1 MPDRMKVTINDIEI
15 PIVDTNAVIA
25 RDSVNTF
32 LEVIRK
38 SSIASNNDAL
48 FITTLIMMFK
58 KSSELLDELGER
70 NIQYILNSYYSA
82 VRNAKSKE

>member
-70 NIQYILNSYYSA
+70 NIQYIMNSYYSA
-82 VRNAKSKE
+82 VQNAKSKE

>member
-1 MPDRMKVTINDIEI
+1 MKVTINDIEI

-70 NIQYILNSYYSA
+70 NIQYIMNSYYSA
-82 VRNAKSKE
+82 VQNAKSKE

>member
-1 MPDRMKVTINDIEI
+1 MKVTINDIEI

-70 NIQYILNSYYSA
+70 NIQYIMNSYYSA
-82 VRNAKSKE
+82 VQKAKSKE

>member
-1 MPDRMKVTINDIEI
+1 MKVTINDIEI
-15 PIVDTNAVIA
+15 PIVDSNAVIA

-70 NIQYILNSYYSA
+70 NIQYIMDSYYTA
-82 VRNAKSKE
+82 VQNAKSNK